1 MKFHKSILAGAAAAA
16 LLAACGGGGDAP
28 AVVAPA
34 PGPVPTISEVPLVTV
49 SPPATYASGTPLANA
64 YGHLNRARTECGFGA
79 LTQDVRLDRMA
90 DSHAQYLTIDP
101 SASHNEPNP
110 ANPWFTGADPDV
122 RASFVGYR
130 NAAGTDAT
138 IGEGIAYPVG
148 VVGSPGHYASL
159 EVYGLLNAPY
169 HAMDL
174 LAPWQHV
181 GIGISARTIVSP
193 FGNSTAENLVLNYGS
208 RNTTA
213 GLLSVQTLP
222 ADTVLTW
229 PCAATTGPVYDS
241 FRGENPPPVPGR
253 NLATQPVGT
262 PFYVV
267 ARKGSGLR
275 VTSANL
281 IALAS
286 GRSVPLMAARYSD
299 SEVFP
304 GTTTRFSSYA
314 LMDWAFI
321 LPDEKMPAG
330 RYRMTFTAS
339 VNGKAVN
346 RSVEFTTRDGLV
358 GWDERDER
366 R

>member
-101 SASHNEPNP
+101 NAGHNEPNP
-110 ANPWFTGADPDV
+110 ANPWFTGADTHI

-138 IGEGIAYPVG
+138 VGEGLAYVG
-148 VVGSPGHYASL
+148 GTPAAPGHYASR

-169 HAMDL
+169 HALSL

-181 GIGISARTIVSP
+181 GIGISHVARPSPLGFVSYD
-193 FGNSTAENLVLNYGS
+193 EQLVLNYGS
-208 RNTTA
+208 RNTAA

-229 PCAATTGPVYDS
+229 PCAATSGPVYDS
-241 FRGENPPPVPGR
+241 FRGEDPTPVPGR
-253 NLATQPVGT
+253 NLTTQPVGT

-275 VTSANL
+275 ITSANL
-281 IALAS
+281 LALAS

-299 SEVFP
+299 TEIYP
-304 GTTTRFSSYA
+304 GTSSGFGSA
-314 LMDWAFI
+314 RLIDWAFL

-358 GWDERDER
+358 GWDERR
-366 R
+366 